1 MDFDARWE
9 KNYVAHPQ
17 SAERVT
23 ATGAWFSTEQMAWV
37 TVHRQF
43 EALWYLQDGWDGD
56 DARAPDDKLL
66 AGVSELLA
74 ELQDGHA
81 PAPSRILPILDGGI
95 LIEWTTPDRH
105 LEIEI
110 EEPYC
115 GEIMD
120 IREGAET
127 EHYLFCW
134 RKTGPGNDAE
144 FSQWADIGD
153 CHPGASSSFALMQ
166 T

>member
-56 DARAPDDKLL
+56 DARAPDHELL
-66 AGVSELLA
+66 TGASELLA
-74 ELQDGHA
+74 ELQERKA
-81 PAPSRILPILDGGI
+81 PAPSRILPIMDGGI
-95 LIEWTTPDRH
+95 LIEWTTQDRH

-115 GEIMD
+115 GEVMD
-120 IREGAET
+120 IQDGVET
-127 EHYLFCW
+127 EHYPFCW
-134 RKTGPGNDAE
+134 EKFDPGNDTE
-144 FSQWADIGD
+144 SRQWANIGNY
-153 CHPGASSSFALMQ
+153 HLGALSLVAMQ